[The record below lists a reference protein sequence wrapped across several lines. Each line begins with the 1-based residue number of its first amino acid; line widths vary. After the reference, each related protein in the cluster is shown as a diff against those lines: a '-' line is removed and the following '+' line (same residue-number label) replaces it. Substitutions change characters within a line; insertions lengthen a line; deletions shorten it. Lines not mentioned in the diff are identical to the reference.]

1 MEPRGSRWR
10 AGIAVICALLLALA
24 IAACGGGGSSSSSTE
39 ATETTTTATTEEA
52 ESKEV
57 AEGGS
62 TETWTLPNVNVQN
75 TRAIESD
82 ITPENVS
89 TLKPAWM
96 VELKGAGVFG
106 SFAANPTFS
115 PDGKSVYL
123 QDLSNDVFA
132 VNAESGE
139 IEWEYDVPSTATNQE
154 GPNGVTFYE
163 GDLYGETNTAA
174 FALSAETGEKVWE
187 TPNLAEKKGQGFN
200 IQPQPY
206 EGKIF
211 LSTSGQLKGG
221 IAYALDAKS
230 GKVLWEFEET
240 KEKKDREAG
249 GELGTGGAWNAPAI
263 GPKGEVLFGVA
274 NPYRSIETAIKEPTE
289 LLYNNSTVSLDPETG
304 KLNWYFQA
312 IPNDFHDWDMQIS
325 PIYVEET
332 AEPMVLDGGKMGYVY
347 AMNPETGKL
356 LWKTQVGKHNGHD
369 NDAKLA
375 MEGKFKKPKL
385 PYTYYPGALGGIET
399 NMAVAEGMVFVPIN
413 NTPSTFKKYNEPI
426 ASLGTEGTGEILAI
440 DLETGKIAWD
450 NKLPSRPTVMRPS
463 PTGSSTP
470 PNSTAKCWPSKPRP
484 AKKCGKQSCRRAP
497 TRRSRSPANT
507 SSPRRATRWV
517 RPESAGRRVQN
528 RCHGQTGR
536 IGPAATGTEEK
547 GENKSGE
554 GGEKEEED
562 AEEGGG
568 ASSELAAGEEV
579 FDTNCSSCHTL
590 AAAGT
595 NGNVGPNLDELKPS
609 DALVEK
615 QVTNGGG
622 GMPAFGSTL
631 SKEEIK
637 HVANSCRPGRAKSS
651 RRRRKSWPK
660 KTVDGRPLM
669 PSGHKAHRASAG
681 ARGVR
686 RAEHGRDAS
695 FLASPHPGRRRS
707 SSAVI
712 WPWGNDERPE

>member
-1 MEPRGSRWR
+1 MKSRGSRWR
-10 AGIAVICALLLALA
+10 AGIALFFALVLAVV

-39 ATETTTTATTEEA
+39 ATEPTETTTTEEP

-62 TETWTLPNVNVQN
+62 TEAWSLPNVNVQN
-75 TRAIESD
+75 TRAIESG

-89 TLKPAWM
+89 SLKPAWT
-96 VELKGAGVFG
+96 VELKGAGAFG
-106 SFAANPTFS
+106 SFAANPVFS

-132 VNAESGE
+132 VNVESGE
-139 IEWEYDVPSTATNQE
+139 IEWEYDVPASATNQE
-154 GPNGVTFYE
+154 GPNGVAYYE

-211 LSTSGQLKGG
+211 LSTSGQLNGG
-221 IAYALDAKS
+221 IAYAIDAKT
-230 GKVLWEFEET
+230 GKVLWEFQET
-240 KEKKDREAG
+240 KEKKDRQAG

-263 GPKGEVLFGVA
+263 GPEGEVIYGVA
-274 NPYRSIETAIKEPTE
+274 NPYRSIETAIKEPTK
-289 LLYNNSTVSLDPETG
+289 LLYNDSTVALDQETG
-304 KLNWYFQA
+304 KLNWYFQGVE
-312 IPNDFHDWDMQIS
+312 NDFHDWDMQVS

-332 AEPMVLDGGKMGYVY
+332 ASPMVIDSGKMGYIY
-347 AMNPETGKL
+347 AMEPGTGKL
-356 LWKTQVGKHNGHD
+356 IWKTAVGKHNGHD
-369 NDAKLA
+369 NDDKLA

-385 PYTYYPGALGGIET
+385 PYVYLPGALGGVET
-399 NMAVAEGMVFVPIN
+399 NMAVAEGMVFAAIN

-426 ASLGTEGTGEILAI
+426 ASVGGEGTGEMVAV

-450 NKLPSRPTVMRPS
+450 DPLPSSAYGDATFSNGIVYTSEFAGNVLAFDAKTGKQLWKAKLPAGANSPVAITGEYLITAAAF
-463 PTGSSTP
+463 PTGKTEKAQVVAYKVGA
-470 PNSTAKCWPSKPRP
+470 T
-484 AKKCGKQSCRRAP
+484 G
-497 TRRSRSPANT
+497 SP
-507 SSPRRATRWV
+507 V
-517 RPESAGRRVQN
+517 ESVL
-528 RCHGQTGR
+528 
-536 IGPAATGTEEK
+536 AATGTEEK

-554 GGEKEEED
+554 AGEKEGG
-562 AEEGGG
+562 AEEGG

-595 NGNVGPNLDELKPS
+595 NGTVGPNLDELKPN

-637 HVANSCRPGRAKSS
+637 HVATFVSTWAG
-651 RRRRKSWPK
+651 K
-660 KTVDGRPLM
+660 KLTPAQEKLAEENG
-669 PSGHKAHRASAG
+669 SAG
-681 ARGVR
+681 G
-686 RAEHGRDAS
+686 
-695 FLASPHPGRRRS
+695 P
-707 SSAVI
+707 
-712 WPWGNDERPE
+712 